1 MVGSGVNHSH
11 GFSPVHHESSSMTQ
25 TLEDIII
32 YVAMFLSYRDL
43 CTLGCVCRRYEP
55 LPAYDPLWE
64 QHALAIVRSP
74 QQLRTVVSALNL
86 SSNRQVVEIFK
97 RIGIP
102 RGVLGLWRAD
112 GPIRS
117 WSVKQELLGTLLP
130 QQGPTAVESARAQ
143 GELLRL
149 SLVAG
154 GFLCES
160 IDPNGSSHW

>member
-1 MVGSGVNHSH
+1 MVVSGVNHSR
-11 GFSPVHHESSSMTQ
+11 GLATAHHESTMTQ

-32 YVAMFLSYRDL
+32 YVATFLSYQDL
-43 CTLGCVCRRYEP
+43 CTLGRVCRRYKP
-55 LPAYDPLWE
+55 LPTYDLLWE

-102 RGVLGLWRAD
+102 RGILGLWRAD

-117 WSVKQELLGTLLP
+117 WSVKQEQPGSLLP
-130 QQGPTAVESARAQ
+130 QQGPTVLESTRAQ

-154 GFLCES
+154 GFFCES
-160 IDPNGSSHW
+160 INPNGTSHW